1 MSIQFNAESIFEI
14 GVQIEKNGRAFYLE
28 AAENVSEESIKS
40 LLTELADWEEEHIE
54 LFEKL
59 KTELPD
65 TMREDNLFDPENE
78 FYAYLEAAANSH
90 VFVASTNVSQLVAG
104 CGSPAEIFDLA
115 LRFEKDSVVYY
126 TTMKKVV
133 ADHLG
138 QGKIDK
144 LINEELQHISILNK
158 KKKAV

>member
-28 AAENVSEESIKS
+28 AAKSVSDELIKS
-40 LLTELADWEEEHIE
+40 LLIELADWEKGHID
-54 LFEKL
+54 LFEQL

-78 FYAYLEAAANSH
+78 FFIYLQAAADSH
-90 VFVASTNVSQLVAG
+90 VFVGSIDVSQLVAQ
-104 CGSPAEIFDLA
+104 CKSSVDIFEMA

-126 TTMKKVV
+126 TTMKKMV
-133 ADHLG
+133 ADHRG
-138 QGKIDK
+138 QEKIDT
-144 LINEELQHISILNK
+144 LIHVINSPALI
-158 KKKAV
+158 